1 MKRHYYNTG
10 DDQQEVES
18 SPSPPPPPPF
28 QSPLSS
34 PESLQTP
41 DGYPILYVDVV
52 KNKPKQ
58 ELPPSASPSQPLV
71 PEFSIFREDFPALPG
86 SLPSA
91 LPTALPTTSSPV
103 VPDDWTAMMSNSEQV
118 ELAKFRNTVIRNS
131 SDPCVNANGNEVL
144 RQPTHAP
151 EKRQNMELLPHMYG
165 YLGNPFRLNLSMIF
179 TKQFL
184 LEGVRQRAIN
194 AAHKRAALAKPA
206 IQPPPGFENC
216 KIFARLITNSDGMPL
231 GGVTFELGS
240 PTNETTS
247 NVEAKPSG
255 STIQGAFGML
265 GLAKKLR
272 SINQNPLLFGN
283 NVAHNISGTADSIFT
298 GPIQEARLTPQE
310 MSYKLPL
317 NYLFNVNMSLQ
328 EPKIEEMHDE
338 LLFFFFYTYAGDMMQ
353 MLAAAE
359 LAERGWRYH
368 KFEHFWVIRQA
379 DNPNYLYHGFREF
392 GEYNY
397 FNMWQWKILPRHFY
411 LDPEILERTLSKEEL
426 YVTYGYHPQMSG
438 I

>member
-1 MKRHYYNTG
+1 MKRHYYGTA

-41 DGYPILYVDVV
+41 TEYPILYVDVV
-52 KNKPKQ
+52 KNKLKQ
-58 ELPPSASPSQPLV
+58 EVPPSATPPQPLA
-71 PEFSIFREDFPALPG
+71 PEFRIICEDFPALPG

-91 LPTALPTTSSPV
+91 LPSTSRSGQRS
-103 VPDDWTAMMSNSEQV
+103 DNWTATLSDREQV
-118 ELAKFRNTVIRNS
+118 NLAKYRDTVKS
-131 SDPCVNANGNEVL
+131 SDPCVNTSGNEVL
-144 RQPTHAP
+144 RQPINAP
-151 EKRQNMELLPHMYG
+151 EKRQNMELLPQVYG
-165 YLGNPFRLNLSMIF
+165 YLGNHFRLNLSMIF
-179 TKQFL
+179 NKQFL
-184 LEGVRQRAIN
+184 FEGVRQRVIN
-194 AAHKRAALAKPA
+194 AAHKRAALANPK
-206 IQPPPGFENC
+206 IHPPPGFEKC
-216 KIFARLITNSDGMPL
+216 KIFARLITNSAGMPL

-240 PTNETTS
+240 PTSDTNG
-247 NVEAKPSG
+247 NMGAKSSG
-255 STIQGAFGML
+255 STVQGAFGML

-272 SINQNPLLFGN
+272 SINRNPLLFGN
-283 NVAHNISGTADSIFT
+283 NVVHNMDGTADSIFT
-298 GPIQEARLTPQE
+298 RPIPEARLAPQE
-310 MSYKLPL
+310 MNYKLPL
-317 NYLFNVNMSLQ
+317 NYMFNANMHLL
-328 EPKIEEMHDE
+328 EPKIEEMQDE
-338 LLFFFFYTYAGDMMQ
+338 LLFFFFYTYTGDMMQ

-368 KFEHFWVIRQA
+368 KLERVWLIRQA

-397 FNMWQWKILPRHFY
+397 FNMWQWKILTRHFY